1 MSTGYIL
8 FNGVQ
13 GRSGE
18 YLQEP
23 VPFKTIAPRLATE
36 LRKRRLVYRSLEAGR
51 DPRDLSQA
59 GWGVLFGPGAGDA
72 VKEALAPLL
81 RHRSAAATRRENLYR
96 EQVYRPGTTKA
107 KFLHAQGAFPG
118 PVDPRRVPYYLLL
131 VGDPRDI
138 PFSFQHQ
145 LGVRYAV
152 GRLCFDTPE
161 EYARYASTV
170 VELETQP
177 EARPREAVFFGPWR
191 DPATRLCAEF
201 LVRPLSQELADNHF
215 GWRTRYR
222 IGDYAYKD
230 SLSNLLGGAETPGL
244 LFTASHGL
252 SLWDDDPRQRS
263 LQGSLVCQD
272 WPGPGNGGIQLDHI
286 FGAEDVPD
294 DACVRGLVSF
304 HFACYS
310 AGTPQWDD
318 FSHHLN
324 GERKLAAPEGFVARL
339 PQRLLGHP
347 KGSALA
353 VIGHIERAWIWSFLW
368 EGQGPHLSTF
378 KSTFLQL
385 MEGYPVGAAM
395 EFFGLR
401 FAEIA
406 TEITADRESVDDQ
419 PASDKDLAMLWLAHN
434 DARNYVILGDPAVRV
449 PGTAAPPPISPD
461 PVVSTVWR
469 G

>member
-1 MSTGYIL
+1 MGKGYIL
-8 FNGVQ
+8 FNGVH
-13 GRSGE
+13 GSGG

-23 VPFKTIAPRLATE
+23 APFDTIAPGLASQ

-51 DPRDLSQA
+51 DPRDLSRA
-59 GWGVLFGPGAGDA
+59 GWGVLFGPGVGDA

-96 EQVYRPGTTKA
+96 EHVYRPGTSKA

-131 VGDPRDI
+131 VGDPQEI

-145 LGVRYAV
+145 LGVQYAV
-152 GRLCFDTPE
+152 GRLCFETPE
-161 EYARYASTV
+161 EYARYATTV
-170 VELETQP
+170 VELETQS

-191 DPATRLCAEF
+191 DPTTRLCAER
-201 LVRPLSQELADNHF
+201 LVRPLCGELADNGF
-215 GWRTRYR
+215 GWKTRYR
-222 IGDYAYKD
+222 IGDYAHKG
-230 SLSNLLGGAETPGL
+230 SLANLLGGPETPGL

-252 SLWDDDPRQRS
+252 GLWNDDPRQRS
-263 LQGSLVCQD
+263 LQGSLLCQD
-272 WPGPGNGGIQLDHI
+272 WPGPGNGIELNHI
-286 FGAEDVPD
+286 FNAEDVPD
-294 DACVRGLVSF
+294 DASVRGLVSF

-353 VIGHIERAWIWSFLW
+353 VIGHIERAWLSSFLW
-368 EGQGPHLSTF
+368 EGQGPNLSTF
-378 KSTFLQL
+378 KSALLRL

-395 EFFGLR
+395 EFFGSR

-406 TEITADRESVDDQ
+406 TEITADREAVSDEPAGDDE
-419 PASDKDLAMLWLAHN
+419 LATLWMAHN
-434 DARNYVILGDPAVRV
+434 DARNYVVLGDPAVRI
-449 PGTAAPPPISPD
+449 PGTSASPYISPG
-461 PVVSTVWR
+461 PVWR